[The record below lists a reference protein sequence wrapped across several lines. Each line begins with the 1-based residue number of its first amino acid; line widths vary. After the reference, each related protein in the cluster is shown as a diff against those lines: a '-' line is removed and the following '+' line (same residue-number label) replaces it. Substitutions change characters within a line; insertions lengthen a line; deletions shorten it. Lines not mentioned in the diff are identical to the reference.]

1 MSTNEQNPTE
11 FRKVL
16 GSLERK
22 VERAK
27 DAIKRLEKLS
37 SKLDVSAFE
46 AMDLL
51 AELRQLKESIES
63 ESRALQGLGPWIEQ
77 YEVAAKDAKNRMRER
92 LGHGISEGLKPLGV
106 PVQGRFPELSAG
118 PIFMDFKPE
127 QGKVEICLGKGGP
140 VLEKQSIDVAKIVQ
154 SVTEQHATLF
164 SGDFDAA
171 HFIGLVHKAIVRA
184 NRIAE
189 RATDAPVPMSELLL
203 ELNVVA
209 QNPGFAADPKRN
221 SFKAYTRLMTAV
233 HFFRARPLQGDGFE
247 LRLVV
252 ATREQTR
259 KKTDHLYVPTDMRG
273 HGTHFSA
280 VQLKRR
286 SM

>member
-1 MSTNEQNPTE
+1 MSTHEEQSAD
-11 FRKVL
+11 FRKAL

-22 VERAK
+22 SDRAK
-27 DAIKRLEKLS
+27 DIVKGLEKMAG
-37 SKLDVSAFE
+37 KLEVSAFE
-46 AMDLL
+46 AASLL
-51 AELRQLKESIES
+51 AELRGLKTEIES
-63 ESRALQGLGPWIEQ
+63 EALELKGLIPWIEH
-77 YEVAAKDAKNRMRER
+77 YESLAREAKNRMRER
-92 LGHGISEGLKPLGV
+92 LGHGISEGLEPLGV

-140 VLEKQSIDVAKIVQ
+140 VLDKTSIDVSKVVKA
-154 SVTEQHATLF
+154 VTEQYGTLF
-164 SGDFDAA
+164 GGEFDPA
-171 HFIGLVHKAIVRA
+171 HFVSLVHQAIVRA
-184 NRIAE
+184 NRVAE
-189 RATDAPVPMSELLL
+189 RATDAPVPMGELLL

-209 QNPGFAADPKRN
+209 QGPGFASDPKRS
-221 SFKAYTRLMTAV
+221 SFKAYTRLMAAV
-233 HFFRARPLQGDGFE
+233 HFFRARPLQNEGFE

-259 KKTDHLYVPTDMRG
+259 KKSDHLYVPTDMRG

-286 SM
+286 SV

>member
-1 MSTNEQNPTE
+1 MSTHEQSPTD
-11 FRKVL
+11 FRKIL

-27 DAIKRLEKLS
+27 DTVKRLEKLAT
-37 SKLDVSAFE
+37 KLDVSAFE
-46 AMDLL
+46 A
-51 AELRQLKESIES
+51 AELLTELRSLQEGIKTGNS
-63 ESRALQGLGPWIEQ
+63 ELDGLGPWIEQ
-77 YEVAAKDAKNRMRER
+77 FEALAREAKNRMRER

-106 PVQGRFPELSAG
+106 PVQGRFPELAAG
-118 PIFMDFKPE
+118 PIFMNFKPE

-140 VLEKQSIDVAKIVQ
+140 VLDKQSIDVAKVVQ
-154 SVTEQHATLF
+154 SVTEQHAALF
-164 SGDFDAA
+164 ESAFDAA
-171 HFIGLVHKAIVRA
+171 HFIELVRQAIVRA
-184 NRIAE
+184 NRVAE
-189 RATDAPVPMSELLL
+189 RASDAPVPMGELLL

-209 QNPGFAADPKRN
+209 QGPGFASDPKRS

-233 HFFRARPLQGDGFE
+233 HFFRARPLQGEDFE